1 MKDVMYTVETDHLKQ
16 LVLSALE
23 NLNTD
28 YEVSK
33 EIVKEIYLG
42 TKGNYYPFGS
52 KKHMKEEVFKK
63 FKCKTYDYTNTKSDL
78 EEFKYNLDK
87 HVEKT
92 FVIEHNLLY
101 NVSQWSNNELTNTR
115 IVYRKFEKFLKEK
128 FFKFDTP
135 DHIEVFKKYG
145 INY

>member
-1 MKDVMYTVETDHLKQ
+1 MKDIFYTVETDQLKQ
-16 LVLSALE
+16 LVLGAIE
-23 NLNTD
+23 NLNKD

-33 EIVKEIYLG
+33 EIVKEIYSG
-42 TKGNYYPFGS
+42 TKGNFYPFGA
-52 KKHMKEEVFKK
+52 KKPMKEAMFEK
-63 FKCKTYDYTNTKSDL
+63 FKYKTYDYTNTKSNLD
-78 EEFKYNLDK
+78 EFKSNLDK

-101 NVSQWSNNELTNTR
+101 NITQWSNNEFTNTR

-128 FFKFDTP
+128 FFKYNSP
-135 DHIEVFKKYG
+135 DHIEVFKKHG